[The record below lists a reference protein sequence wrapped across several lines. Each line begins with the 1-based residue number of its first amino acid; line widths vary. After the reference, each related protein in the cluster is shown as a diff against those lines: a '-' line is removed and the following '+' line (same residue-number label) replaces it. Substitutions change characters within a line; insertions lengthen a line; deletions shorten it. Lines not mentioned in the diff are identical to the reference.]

1 MTTTPRN
8 EVPRGAGIAR
18 TLSERKRLVT
28 GVFAAFVALGLAL
41 NAFTPPV
48 YRATVRVEF
57 PRTSEQTPWT
67 GEKRPDGNF
76 QSENMALFTS
86 AELITNRV
94 LLSRLVGDL
103 DRAEPVI
110 LARAA
115 AEKKRAQTFPLFRV
129 PSASATGANALA
141 GPDSRGV
148 EADPVA
154 FGERIKH
161 LERSITVEPVA
172 DTRLVDIRV
181 EDSDPVIAR
190 ETADR
195 LARLFVEWQQQRHA
209 STDTSGL
216 TFVMGEIAAV
226 KERIEATSAKLARLT
241 TPRTR
246 VDHVRTPVT
255 TGGASSSSSLL
266 RDLQRAESELAG
278 ARGTYREAHPKVQE
292 LSAQVRT
299 LRNQLA
305 GTPRPGTGTHWETRA
320 VRTVVPAPR
329 QAVLENDLA
338 VDEALYA
345 RLVARA
351 REIGIDQQ
359 MTYASTVNV
368 VEPAS
373 VDPDPIRPRPLVNLA
388 VCLLAG
394 GIVAIGL
401 ALLLGSSNRMI
412 RGASDAEEL
421 TGLPVL
427 AVLPKRA

>member
-8 EVPRGAGIAR
+8 ELPNGTGFTR
-18 TLSERKRLVT
+18 TLAERKRLVL
-28 GVFAAFVALGLAL
+28 GVMSAFVALGLAL

-57 PRTSEQTPWT
+57 PRTSERTPWT
-67 GEKRPDGNF
+67 SEPRPDGNF
-76 QSENMALFTS
+76 QSENMALYTS
-86 AELITNRV
+86 AEMITNRV
-94 LLSRLVGDL
+94 LLGRLVQDL
-103 DRAEPVI
+103 DRSEPVM

-115 AEKKRAQTFPLFRV
+115 AEKRRAARFPLRV
-129 PSASATGANALA
+129 PMARAATPATTA
-141 GPDSRGV
+141 GTGID
-148 EADPVA
+148 ADPVA
-154 FGERIKH
+154 FGARVEL

-209 STDTSGL
+209 SVDTGGL

-226 KERIEATSAKLARLT
+226 KERIEETTAALARLGA
-241 TPRTR
+241 PRTR
-246 VDHVRTPVT
+246 VAHVRTPV
-255 TGGASSSSSLL
+255 GASGSSSSSL
-266 RDLQRAESELAG
+266 RRELQKAESDLAG
-278 ARGTYREAHPKVQE
+278 ARGTYREAHPRVRALAAEVAALRQ
-292 LSAQVRT
+292 QVA
-299 LRNQLA
+299 LEQNPGA
-305 GTPRPGTGTHWETRA
+305 GVRWETRT
-320 VRTVVPAPR
+320 VRTQVPAPR

-351 REIGIDQQ
+351 REIGIERQ
-359 MTYASTVNV
+359 MVMPAVAV

-373 VDPDPIRPRPLVNLA
+373 VDAEPIRPRPLVNLA
-388 VCLLAG
+388 VCILAG
-394 GIVAIGL
+394 GLVAVGL
-401 ALLLGSSNRMI
+401 ALVLGSSRKLI
-412 RGASDAEEL
+412 RGATDAEEL